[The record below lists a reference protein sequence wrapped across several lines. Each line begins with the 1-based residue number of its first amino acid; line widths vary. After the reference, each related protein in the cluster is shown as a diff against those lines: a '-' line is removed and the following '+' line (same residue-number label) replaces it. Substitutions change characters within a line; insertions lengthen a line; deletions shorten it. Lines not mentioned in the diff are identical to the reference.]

1 MPCGKR
7 EGKQHVFFR
16 LWSGNCSC
24 THVIADKNDVLGR
37 VRTQYI
43 RNRVDLHIAQDDKG
57 YILSPSS
64 SLARPQPKFG
74 WLAFG
79 AKTYPWCADRS
90 FEFPPPIF
98 RVRARWR
105 LSRRETDFASDC
117 RRAHLRPILR
127 FSWSSL
133 LLRIEQNNWCLW
145 IEHSFHEK
153 QRSVRWLSEKLVRQ
167 DESTSSKGFGQRE
180 ETLFYGEYFQYARRK
195 GNMREKEVLQD
206 NSPSVLSTQR
216 VHFNLNF
223 VK

>member
-1 MPCGKR
+1 MNLKKR
-7 EGKQHVFFR
+7 KTVLPLSFINCRLFCSTQRLPAARTPHGQLPNALRKERRQTARFLR

-24 THVIADKNDVLGR
+24 THVIADKNDVLSR

-64 SLARPQPKFG
+64 RLARPQPKFG

-167 DESTSSKGFGQRE
+167 DESTSSKGFG
-180 ETLFYGEYFQYARRK
+180 
-195 GNMREKEVLQD
+195 
-206 NSPSVLSTQR
+206 
-216 VHFNLNF
+216 
-223 VK
+223 